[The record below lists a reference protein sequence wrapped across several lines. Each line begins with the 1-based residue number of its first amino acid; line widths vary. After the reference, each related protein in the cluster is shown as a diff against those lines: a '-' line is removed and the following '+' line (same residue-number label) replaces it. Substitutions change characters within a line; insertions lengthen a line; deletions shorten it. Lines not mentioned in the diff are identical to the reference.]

1 MIRWCDLT
9 NEEIDNVER
18 KIPVIIPIGL
28 IEAHGPHMPLGFD
41 NESANYFAEK
51 IADLAN
57 CILMPSIN
65 YGFADSNKEYPGT
78 IGLSAIT
85 LIRVIVDIC
94 EMLCFH
100 GFNKIIILSGHGA
113 NKMPCEMAFYE
124 IWEKYRDLKAVYW
137 NWWSEANIEGVHHA
151 DKKETE
157 VGLAIGSKINMSK
170 AENFKAEK
178 YWYKEISRF
187 TKNPKSGGINGKPV
201 EADLKEGI
209 LIRDQVIKIL
219 SEKVNEISKQ

>member
-1 MIRWCDLT
+1 MIRWCNLT
-9 NEEIDNVER
+9 NEEIDMVD
-18 KIPVIIPIGL
+18 KKLPIIIPIGL

-41 NESANYFAEK
+41 NESANYFADK
-51 IADLAN
+51 IAEISN

-78 IGLSAIT
+78 IGIRPIT
-85 LIRVIVDIC
+85 LTKLIVDIC

-113 NKMPCEMAFYE
+113 NRMPCEMAFYE
-124 IWEKYRDLKAVYW
+124 IWEKYRDLKAIYW
-137 NWWSEANIEGVHHA
+137 NWWSDANIEGVHHA

-157 VGLAIGSKINMSK
+157 VGLAIGSKINMEK
-170 AENFKAEK
+170 AENFNAKK
-178 YWYKEISRF
+178 YWYKEMSRF
-187 TKNPKSGGINGKPV
+187 TENTKSGGINGKPT
-201 EADLKEGI
+201 EADLEEGI